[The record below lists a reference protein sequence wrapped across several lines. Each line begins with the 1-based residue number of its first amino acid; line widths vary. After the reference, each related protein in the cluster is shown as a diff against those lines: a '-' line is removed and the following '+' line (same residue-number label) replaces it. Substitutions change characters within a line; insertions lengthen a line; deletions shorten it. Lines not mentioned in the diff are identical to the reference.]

1 MNKRRE
7 ELIRSLADES
17 GWIRITQE
25 AAAACIGVSKRTYI
39 RWIEEAKRA
48 DLIVET
54 STNGRQF
61 LLSRKSEENQEFTD
75 NVDNVDNVDMSE
87 KSEQYQEVPNNVD
100 NEGIQNVAN
109 VDKNTPDSRVL
120 SFPLTNVREKNYIN
134 PRARE
139 PGLIAAQSSSSSSS
153 VIDYFLSVFPLRG
166 FMVPTGV
173 ANVLARAEERY
184 SKQVVFEAIDEIAMA
199 NGSRRMPN
207 AAQLYGFCQKIIA
220 RQNQKTQEQSRPY
233 DSPFVLASAP
243 SVDREEARK
252 IFEKAMK
259 EFE

>member
-1 MNKRRE
+1 MDRRKE
-7 ELIRSLADES
+7 ELIRSLLDES

-25 AAAACIGVSKRTYI
+25 AAAASIGVSKRTYI
-39 RWIEEAKRA
+39 RWIEEAKKA
-48 DLIVET
+48 GLIVET

-61 LLSRKSEENQEFTD
+61 RLSEKAEQNQGLPD
-75 NVDNVDNVDMSE
+75 NVANVDNVDMPE
-87 KSEQYQEVPNNVD
+87 KSEQNQRVPDNVD

-120 SFPLTNVREKNYIN
+120 SFPFTKVKEKNYIN

-184 SKQVVFEAIDEIAMA
+184 SKQIVLEAIDEIAMA

-207 AAQLYGFCQKIIA
+207 AAQLYGFCQKILA
-220 RQNQKTQEQSRPY
+220 RQNQKTLEQSRPY
-233 DSPFVLASAP
+233 DSPFVPSSAP

-252 IFEKAMK
+252 LFEKAMK

>member
-7 ELIRSLADES
+7 ELIRSLVDEG
-17 GWIRITQE
+17 GWIRVTQE
-25 AAAACIGVSKRTYI
+25 AASASIGVSKRTYI
-39 RWIEEAKRA
+39 RWIEEAKKA
-48 DLIVET
+48 GLIVET

-61 LLSRKSEENQEFTD
+61 RLSEKVEQNQGVPD

-109 VDKNTPDSRVL
+109 VDKNTSNSRVL
-120 SFPLTNVREKNYIN
+120 SFPFSKLKEKNYIN
-134 PRARE
+134 PHARE

-166 FMVPTGV
+166 FMVPTGI

-184 SKQVVFEAIDEIAMA
+184 SKQIVLEAIDEIAMA

-207 AAQLYGFCQKIIA
+207 AAQLYGFCQKILA

-233 DSPFVLASAP
+233 DSQFVPSSAP